1 MTDVVGWMWEMLGM
15 FEIPHDTCLIGKIQ
29 ALCLDETPMVKRAAA
44 SHLGKYAASIKDKDL
59 LKTEILDMCMS
70 LAKDDQDSVRLL
82 GVENF
87 TQLGPMFTE
96 DESRSVTIP
105 LPILLLL
112 PFPPPLPF
120 LSLSLSPSPSRCSF

>member
-1 MTDVVGWMWEMLGM
+1 MTDVVGWMREMLGM

-87 TQLGPMFTE
+87 TQLGKMFTE
-96 DESRSVTIP
+96 EKFATSFSYNLGGGVGIMTV
-105 LPILLLL
+105 LLIAALL
-112 PFPPPLPF
+112 GFAAKSAGVL
-120 LSLSLSPSPSRCSF
+120 